1 MISKKLY
8 FIYSLVAFL
17 IFSPAFLL
25 FYVLK
30 FFCCMELN
38 RKNYIIDNLV
48 DLKVVYEFQPLNK
61 SNLDVEKIKGGFN
74 NCLAKITINDKYI
87 LLFKKYTG
95 FGTFL
100 TWWGNLFS
108 PFKNFR
114 KIPVRER
121 INIETYYSKL
131 LRENDIK
138 TPKILRHNK
147 RNNLLIM
154 DFIEGKLIDRITVRD
169 DLLYKI
175 GRIVA
180 KIHSLGAYINDNT
193 TANYILKDD
202 DIYIIDLEGFSKS
215 GDRKWDLALFIF
227 CIKENPNRDSFL
239 KGYNESNFVEKIKK
253 EELSTLLNVLFSYKT
268 VSKLEPRLREKI

>member
-1 MISKKLY
+1 
-8 FIYSLVAFL
+8 
-17 IFSPAFLL
+17 
-25 FYVLK
+25 
-30 FFCCMELN
+30 MELN

-48 DLKVVYEFQPLNK
+48 DLKVVDEFRPLSK
-61 SNLDVEKIKGGFN
+61 SDLNVKKIKGGFN

-100 TWWGNLFS
+100 TRWGNSFS
-108 PFKNFR
+108 PFRSFR
-114 KIPVRER
+114 KIPARER

-131 LRENDIK
+131 LRENGIK
-138 TPKILRHNK
+138 TPRILRHNK
-147 RNNLLIM
+147 GNNLLIM
-154 DFIEGKLIDRITVRD
+154 DFIEGKLTDRITVKD

-193 TANYILKDD
+193 AANYILKDED
-202 DIYIIDLEGFSKS
+202 VYIIDLEGFSKN

-239 KGYNESNFVEKIKK
+239 KGYNEGNFVEKIKK
-253 EELSTLLNVLFSYKT
+253 EELRTLLDVLFSYKT